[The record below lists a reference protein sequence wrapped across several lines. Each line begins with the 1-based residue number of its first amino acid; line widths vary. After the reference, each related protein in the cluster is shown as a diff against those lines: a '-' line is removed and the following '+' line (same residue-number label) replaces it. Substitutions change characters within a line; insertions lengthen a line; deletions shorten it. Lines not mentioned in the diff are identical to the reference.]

1 MNKKEMNMSDY
12 EKTYRNFSWE
22 NVEQFFSWSK
32 TGLVNIVYEAIDRH
46 VDEGKGDKVALL
58 YVDHDREERY
68 TFSQLR
74 ELSSRFANGLKAYG
88 IQKGDRVFLF
98 MPRSPELLIA
108 LLGIIRIGAIAGP
121 LFEAFMSEAV
131 KDRLLDSGA
140 IAIVT
145 TPTLVKRI
153 QYAQLPD
160 LKYTILVGG
169 EEKES
174 ENQILYQELMN
185 ISNEYTIEWVDR
197 ETPML
202 IHYTSGS
209 TGKPKGV
216 LQVHDAMLHQFIS
229 GKYVYDLQDDDI
241 YWNTADPGWVTGTS
255 AGMFAPWL
263 NGVTIVVRGGRFN
276 VEEWY
281 QNIERYGVTV
291 WFSAPTAFRMLMREG
306 NELPAKYNLSSL
318 RHILSAGEPLNAE
331 VIRWAEEVFKQPIY
345 DNWWMT
351 ETGSTICANFRSVP
365 IRPGSMGKPIPG
377 VQVAILDDQGK
388 ELPPYEMGNLAIKPP
403 WPAMLRAIW
412 NNPQKYQEY
421 FVNGWFFSGDKAYQD
436 EDGYIWFAGRTDDV
450 INTGGKRVG
459 PFEIESKLIE
469 HWAVAEAGVIGVP
482 DPVRGE
488 VIKAFVTLKK
498 GIQQSELL
506 KEDIRMFVKQ
516 NLAAHTAPKYIEFRD
531 SLPKTKSGK
540 IMRRVLKAWELGL
553 PTGDLSTIEM

>member
-1 MNKKEMNMSDY
+1 MNKKQMNLTDYDEM
-12 EKTYRNFSWE
+12 YRNFSWE
-22 NVEQFFSWSK
+22 EVEQFFSWSK

-46 VDEGKGDKVALL
+46 VDEGKGNKVALL
-58 YVDHDREERY
+58 YLDNDREESY
-68 TFSQLR
+68 TFAQLR
-74 ELSSRFANGLKAYG
+74 ELSSRFANGLRANG

-98 MPRSPELLIA
+98 MPRGPELIVA
-108 LLGIIRIGAIAGP
+108 LLGTIRMGAIAGP
-121 LFEAFMSEAV
+121 LFEAFMGEAV
-131 KDRLLDSGA
+131 KDRLIDSGS

-145 TPTLVKRI
+145 TPLLADRI
-153 QYAQLPD
+153 PFAELPD
-160 LKYTILVGG
+160 LKYIILV
-169 EEKES
+169 EAEKKES

-185 ISNEYTIEWVDR
+185 ISNKYTIEWVDR

-216 LQVHDAMLHQFIS
+216 LQVHDAMLHQYIS
-229 GKYVYDLQDDDI
+229 GKYVYDLHDDDI

-276 VEEWY
+276 VEQWY
-281 QNIERYGVTV
+281 QTLERYRVSV

-306 NELPAKYNLSSL
+306 NELPAKYDLSSL

-331 VIRWAEEVFKQPIY
+331 VIRWAEEVFQQPIY

-351 ETGSTICANFRSVP
+351 ETGSTICANYKSVP

-377 VQVAILDDQGK
+377 IQVAILDDHGK
-388 ELPPYEMGNLAIKPP
+388 ELPPYELGNLAIKPP
-403 WPAMLRAIW
+403 WPAMLRSIW
-412 NNPQKYQEY
+412 NNTQKYQEY

-436 EDGYIWFAGRTDDV
+436 EDGYIWFAGRNDDV
-450 INTGGKRVG
+450 INTAGKRVG

-482 DPVRGE
+482 DEVRGE
-488 VIKAFVTLKK
+488 VIKAYVTLKN
-498 GIQQSELL
+498 GVQQSELL
-506 KEDIRMFVKQ
+506 KEDIRLFVKQ
-516 NLAAHTAPKYIEFRD
+516 NLAAHTAPKFIEFRD
-531 SLPKTKSGK
+531 SLPKTRSGK